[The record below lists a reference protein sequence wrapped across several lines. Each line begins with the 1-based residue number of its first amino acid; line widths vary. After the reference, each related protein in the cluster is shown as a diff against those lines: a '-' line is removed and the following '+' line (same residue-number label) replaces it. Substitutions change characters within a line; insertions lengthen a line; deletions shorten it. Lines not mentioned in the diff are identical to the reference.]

1 MTYKEYK
8 LAAKYNQSVNVLIYS
23 NITGAEFDNTYP
35 DDKLDEMEV
44 VSIEWDG
51 KNTVVVTLKG

>member
-23 NITGAEFDNTYP
+23 NITCAEFDNTYP
-35 DDKLDEMEV
+35 EDKLDEMEV